1 MLIIFQDSSMFH
13 EIFLSPHGKQ
23 STIISNKHDLY
34 ELPHKLPNNLGLKI
48 LENQEIS
55 GESQNFLEL

>member
-1 MLIIFQDSSMFH
+1 MFY
-13 EIFLSPHGKQ
+13 EIFLSPHGKR
-23 STIISNKHDLY
+23 STIVSNKHDLY
-34 ELPHKLPNNLGLKI
+34 KLPHKLPNNLRLKI